1 MKLKN
6 LVTAGLSIAVVFSA
20 VKYLT
25 FSQQQNKVKE
35 LLPTKQCPECNFTKA
50 HLKRLDLQGVN
61 FPGANLERANLLEPK
76 LTQANLKNANL
87 KRANLTGAD
96 QGCAG
101 ITFNLEA
108 NEKEANMDFN
118 VTAVPEQN
126 NPENAVVGFNLK
138 ATDRGAT
145 MGFNLM
151 GCPDFS
157 NASLQEAKMP
167 KGIIHPQ

>member
-6 LVTAGLSIAVVFSA
+6 LVTAGLSIAVIFTA
-20 VKYLT
+20 AKYLT
-25 FSQQQNKVKE
+25 FSNQQNQVKQ
-35 LLPTKQCPECNFTKA
+35 LLETKQCPECNFSKA
-50 HLKRLDLQGVN
+50 NLKGLDLQGVN
-61 FPGANLERANLLEPK
+61 LQGANLEGANLSGSK
-76 LTQANLKNANL
+76 LANANLKNANL
-87 KRANLTGAD
+87 NKANLTGAD
-96 QGCAG
+96 LGCAG

-126 NPENAVVGFNLK
+126 NPENAVVGFNMK

-145 MGFNLM
+145 MRFNLM
-151 GCPDFS
+151 GCADFS

-167 KGIIHPQ
+167 DGTIHP